1 MDNELK
7 LSLGKTMVV
16 DAVIFKF
23 SVRTCFEWKINGVQ
37 NQQSY
42 FLIRK
47 IQIIAIADFWSSNC
61 SCRQPVRLNKIL
73 PFRTGNCFTAIR
85 SIVSTEIGIVIVI
98 ADHEQYRE
106 PRTAQCFRTQ
116 SSFAAT
122 LYFRAIAIAHI
133 TDVKQKP
140 CVA

>member
-47 IQIIAIADFWSSNC
+47 IQIIAIAD
-61 SCRQPVRLNKIL
+61 L
-73 PFRTGNCFTAIR
+73 AI
-85 SIVSTEIGIVIVI
+85 
-98 ADHEQYRE
+98 
-106 PRTAQCFRTQ
+106 
-116 SSFAAT
+116 AT
-122 LYFRAIAIAHI
+122 LSFSVHL
-133 TDVKQKP
+133 
-140 CVA
+140 